1 MNNTNIAESL
11 SKAQKGKTR
20 QLPHLVIAIDP
31 GASSIKVVGSV
42 VGDEKCYP
50 FIIEPYC
57 LEITDPTPNLDFD
70 HNSVWV
76 TVGGI
81 SYALGNLAIAQYDC
95 PLEIKEL
102 KIKSIVPKICAA
114 IAVLHRKFKLPAK
127 FELSI
132 SSVLPP
138 GEFGYG
144 SDLKSMLTVALR
156 KIITPAG
163 VIKPVL
169 QVVDIHPEGLGVM
182 NWHRQPEKMAHSR
195 DIGVIMLGF
204 RNTSVLFSR
213 KGQFTKPK
221 SSKYGFHT
229 VLEKISATSGGSYPE
244 ADLIVPV
251 WKYLIDGDESGF
263 KRVATSNFD
272 LEMSKIR
279 PAIEAAML
287 EYRRSLET
295 WLKSA
300 MQQTD
305 VIVLC
310 GGNADYIRKSLN
322 PFLEQYI
329 AELPSGYPIFR
340 HIGTNSIPEEIN
352 ATGIANR
359 FLDIYC
365 IWHKLNSSY
374 SDLETEKDLVTTE

>member
-1 MNNTNIAESL
+1 MTNTNIPEPL
-11 SKAQKGKTR
+11 SKAQKVKSG
-20 QLPHLVIAIDP
+20 QIPHLIIAIDP

-42 VGDEKCYP
+42 AGDEKCYP
-50 FIIEPYC
+50 FMIEPYC
-57 LEITDPTPNLDFD
+57 LEITDPTPNPDFD
-70 HNSVWV
+70 QNSVWV

-81 SYALGNLAIAQYDC
+81 SYALGNLAIARYDC
-95 PLEIKEL
+95 LLEIKQL
-102 KIKSIVPKICAA
+102 KIESIVPKICAA
-114 IAVLHRKFKLPAK
+114 IAVLHRRFKLPAK

-138 GEFGYG
+138 GEFGYD

-163 VIKPVL
+163 RIKPV
-169 QVVDIHPEGLGVM
+169 VRSISIHPEGFGVM
-182 NWHRQPEKMAHSR
+182 DWHRTIGMGKTR
-195 DIGVIMLGF
+195 DVGVIMLGF

-213 KGQFTKPK
+213 KGQLTKPK
-221 SSKYGFHT
+221 SSKYGFHS

-263 KRVATSNFD
+263 KRVATTDFD

-279 PAIEAAML
+279 PAIEVAML

-310 GGNADYIRKSLN
+310 GGNADYIGKSLN
-322 PFLEQYI
+322 PFLEQYVE
-329 AELPSGYPIFR
+329 ELPNGYPIFR
-340 HIGTNSIPEEIN
+340 HIGISSIPDEIN

-365 IWHKLNSSY
+365 LWHKLSSSH
-374 SDLETEKDLVTTE
+374 SDLKVEKDLVTAE

>member
-1 MNNTNIAESL
+1 MSNTNIAEPL
-11 SKAQKGKTR
+11 SKAQKGKPKE
-20 QLPHLVIAIDP
+20 LPLLIISVDP
-31 GASSIKVVGSV
+31 GASSIKIVGSV
-42 VGDEKCYP
+42 AGDDKCCP
-50 FIIEPYC
+50 LIIEPYC
-57 LEITDPTPNLDFD
+57 VEIDNPTPDIDFD
-70 HNSVWV
+70 ENSVWV
-76 TVGGI
+76 TIGGI
-81 SYALGNLAIAQYDC
+81 SYALGNLAIAKYDC
-95 PLEIKEL
+95 PLEIKPL

-114 IAVLHRKFKLPAK
+114 IAVLHRKFNLPPK
-127 FELSI
+127 FELAI

-138 GEFGYG
+138 GEYAY
-144 SDLKSMLTVALR
+144 SDEMRLMLVTTLR
-156 KIITPAG
+156 KIGTPAG
-163 VIKPVL
+163 IIKPV
-169 QVVDIHPEGLGVM
+169 VRSIDIHSEGFGVMDWHRTIGLG
-182 NWHRQPEKMAHSR
+182 KTR
-195 DIGVIMLGF
+195 DVGVIMLGF
-204 RNTSVLFSR
+204 RNASVLFSR
-213 KGQFTKPK
+213 KGQLTKPK
-221 SSKYGFHT
+221 SSKYGFHA
-229 VLEKISATSGGSYPE
+229 VLEKISVMSGGNYPE
-244 ADLIVPV
+244 AELIVPV
-251 WKYLIDGDESGF
+251 WRYLIDGDESGF
-263 KRVATSNFD
+263 KRVATSDFD
-272 LEMSKIR
+272 LEMTKIR
-279 PAIEAAML
+279 PAIEVAML

-310 GGNADYIRKSLN
+310 GGNADYIGKSLN